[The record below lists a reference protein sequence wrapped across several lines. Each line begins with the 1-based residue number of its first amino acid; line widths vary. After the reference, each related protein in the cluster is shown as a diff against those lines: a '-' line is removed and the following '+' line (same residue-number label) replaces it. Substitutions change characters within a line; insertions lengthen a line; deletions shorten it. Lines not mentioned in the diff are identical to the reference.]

1 MGAMRIAVL
10 ASGSGSNLQALIE
23 HFDRPGV
30 RDAGSIVW
38 VGANRAEA
46 GALAR
51 AANASIPSG
60 VVPDGDEGERLL
72 AELRNANVELLVLA
86 GYLKRIPP
94 AVVRA
99 FHGRMLNIH
108 PALLPS
114 FGGAGM
120 YGERVHAAVIASGA
134 KITGVTIHFVD
145 EEYDRGAIVA
155 QWPVAVREGDTPATL
170 AARVLRIEHKL
181 YPRCVAAVAAGV
193 ITLGDDGRAHGT
205 PAKLQPDF
213 SELFPGT

>member
-1 MGAMRIAVL
+1 MCAMRIAVL
-10 ASGSGSNLQALIE
+10 ASGGGSNLQALIE
-23 HFDRPGV
+23 HFARPGV
-30 RDAGSIVW
+30 RDAGEIVW

-46 GALAR
+46 GALVR

-60 VVPDGDEGERLL
+60 VVADGDDGVRLL
-72 AELRNANVELLVLA
+72 AELHNASADLLVLA

-120 YGERVHAAVIASGA
+120 YGERVHTAVIASGA

-155 QWPVAVREGDTPATL
+155 QWPVAVREDDTPTTL
-170 AARVLRIEHKL
+170 AARVLRAEHRL

-193 ITLGDDGRAHGT
+193 ITLGDDGRAHGL
-205 PAKLQPDF
+205 PANLQPDF
-213 SELFPGT
+213 SELFPDT

>member
-1 MGAMRIAVL
+1 MRIAVL
-10 ASGSGSNLQALIE
+10 ASGGGSNLQAILD
-23 HFDRPGV
+23 HCAGAGAS
-30 RDAGSIVW
+30 AGSVVW

-51 AANASIPSG
+51 ARSAGIEAAVIA
-60 VVPDGDEGERLL
+60 DHDDADALL
-72 AELRNANVELLVLA
+72 AALALARADLLVLA
-86 GYLKRIPP
+86 GYLKRVPE
-94 AVVRA
+94 AVVAAYR
-99 FHGRMLNIH
+99 GRMLNVH

-134 KITGVTIHFVD
+134 RLTGVTVHFVD

-155 QWPVAVREGDTPATL
+155 QWPVAVHDDDTPAAL
-170 AARVLRIEHKL
+170 AARVLRTEHLL

-193 ITLGDDGRAHGT
+193 VTLGDDGRARGL
-205 PAKLQPDF
+205 PAELQPDF
-213 SELFPGT
+213 AALLR